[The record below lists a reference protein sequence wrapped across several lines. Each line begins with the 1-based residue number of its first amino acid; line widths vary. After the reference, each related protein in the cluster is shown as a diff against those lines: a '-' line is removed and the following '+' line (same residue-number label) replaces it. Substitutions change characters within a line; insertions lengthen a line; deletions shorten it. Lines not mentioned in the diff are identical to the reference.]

1 LFAGRHIVLGVSG
14 GVAAYKSAYLARRI
28 IEGGAEVRVVMTSS
42 AAEFVGPTTFSAI
55 TGTHPVVDLFGHQDV
70 SPHTTLARWAD
81 AMVIAPA
88 TAATMAR
95 IASGLSSDAL
105 CATVLA
111 MTAPL
116 VVVPAMHT
124 EMWEHPATR
133 KNVATLK
140 SFGYTI
146 VDPEEGAPAGG
157 DTGVGRLADP
167 DTILA
172 ALSSVME
179 RSTPSGDMADLT
191 VVITAG
197 GAREAID
204 PVRYIGNRSSGKMG
218 NALAMTAARRG
229 ATVFLVTSATAP
241 PDAEINVVEVESAK
255 EMADAVWGLAPKCDI
270 AVMAAAVADFRP
282 TNIQDSKL
290 KRESGAPDI
299 AFEATPDV
307 LAGVVA
313 IKDGPFVVGFAA
325 ETGSLDDALAKAE
338 RKGVDLLV
346 ANDVAKPGSGFGSD
360 TNEVTL
366 IGPTGDMTPL
376 ALMSKSDAAD
386 AIWSAALDL
395 RD

>member
-55 TGTHPVVDLFGHQDV
+55 TGTHPVVDLFGHQDI

-111 MTAPL
+111 TTAPL
-116 VVVPAMHT
+116 IVVPAMHT

-146 VDPEEGAPAGG
+146 VDPEEGALAGG

-197 GAREAID
+197 GTREAID
-204 PVRYIGNRSSGKMG
+204 PVRYIGKRSSGKMG

-241 PDAEINVVEVESAK
+241 PDDEINVVEVESAK
-255 EMADAVWGLAPKCDI
+255 EMADAVWEIAPKCDI

-282 TNIQDSKL
+282 TNIQDSKH
-290 KRESGAPDI
+290 KR
-299 AFEATPDV
+299 
-307 LAGVVA
+307 
-313 IKDGPFVVGFAA
+313 
-325 ETGSLDDALAKAE
+325 
-338 RKGVDLLV
+338 
-346 ANDVAKPGSGFGSD
+346 
-360 TNEVTL
+360 
-366 IGPTGDMTPL
+366 
-376 ALMSKSDAAD
+376 
-386 AIWSAALDL
+386 
-395 RD
+395 